1 MINTVEYPVVSSAV
15 DLIVASTIASIVE
28 SIADTS
34 VSDELLLSNAESSP
48 PENLVELQ
56 LIIRPRNLCH
66 VQKDEIKPE
75 EFNLGSQIDKIT
87 FRNIN
92 STTINKHKNQRVE

>member
-56 LIIRPRNLCH
+56 LIIRPRNLRH
-66 VQKDEIKPE
+66 VQKDKIKPE

-92 STTINKHKNQRVE
+92 STTTNKHKNRRVE